1 MTNAGELPAEVR
13 FLLDPAVYPHPVAE
27 VELVQTHISYV
38 LLAGDFV
45 YKMKKPVDFGFLD
58 FTELDR
64 RRYYCA
70 EELRLNRRLCPEIY
84 LAVVSLNR
92 AAAGG
97 LALEGS
103 EDGPGEP
110 VEYLVKMA
118 RLPQEGMMP
127 RIIDRGELTPEH
139 LHLIVHKLVPFYRRA
154 DDSPEVRELG
164 GVAAVRFNVEENFQ
178 QTVDFVGTPA
188 LSRERFARIR
198 EGSLAFLDRPEL
210 FAARQEAGRVRE
222 GHGDLHAA
230 NICFAGDQVHIFDC
244 IEFNRRFRCADV
256 AEDIAFLAMDL
267 DFRDLGELSRHF
279 VEYYAHL
286 ANDPEVLT
294 MLPFYCC
301 YRAYVRG
308 KINLFT
314 AAEPEVDDT
323 TRQQAQQQ
331 AARYFALAQCYADEL
346 C

>member
-1 MTNAGELPAEVR
+1 MTNAGELPAAVR
-13 FLLDPAVYPHPVAE
+13 FLLDPQVYPHPVAR

-38 LLAGDFV
+38 LLAGDWV

-58 FTELDR
+58 FTDLAQ

-84 LAVVSLNR
+84 RAVVSLNR
-92 AAAGG
+92 TVDGGFSLAAG
-97 LALEGS
+97 
-103 EDGPGEP
+103 GEP

-118 RLPQEGMMP
+118 RLPENGMMP
-127 RIIDRGELTPEH
+127 RLIEHGELTAGH
-139 LHLIVHKLVPFYRRA
+139 LHLIVQQLVPFYRRA

-164 GVAAVRFNVEENFQ
+164 GVEAVRCKVEENFQ
-178 QTVDFVGTPA
+178 QTAAFVDTPA
-188 LSRERFARIR
+188 LSRHRLARIGER
-198 EGSLAFLDRPEL
+198 SRAFLARHEL
-210 FAARQEAGRVRE
+210 FAARQAAGWIRE

-230 NICFAGDQVHIFDC
+230 NICFADDRVHIFDC

-267 DFRDLGELSRHF
+267 DFRGLNELSRHF
-279 VEYYAHL
+279 VEYYAEQ
-286 ANDPEVLT
+286 ADDPEVLT

-308 KINLFT
+308 KISLFT
-314 AAEPEVDDT
+314 AAEPEVDDA

-331 AARYFALAQCYADEL
+331 AGRYFALAQCYADEL